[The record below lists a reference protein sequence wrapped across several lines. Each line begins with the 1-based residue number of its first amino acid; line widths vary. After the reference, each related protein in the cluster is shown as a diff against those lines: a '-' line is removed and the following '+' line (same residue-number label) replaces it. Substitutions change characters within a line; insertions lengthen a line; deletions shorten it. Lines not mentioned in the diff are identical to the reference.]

1 MTYTYTADRDGFVC
15 VHLNLP
21 KRNDFYVSVNGVE
34 LYKET
39 ISLSQMIAVG
49 DVKTGDTVDIRIEC
63 DKDESSTMTVSAAVL
78 NGERFARGY
87 EILSASQLNLTKFR
101 STLVEG
107 TIDCDRDGL
116 LYTSVPQNGNWSV
129 KVDGKPAE
137 IKLVGDCMVAVNLT
151 KGVHTVRL
159 MYHNAAFS
167 LGWKISLACAAVF
180 GGLAWSI
187 YRPDKKYK
195 K

>member
-87 EILSASQLNLTKFR
+87 EILSASQLNLTK
-101 STLVEG
+101 
-107 TIDCDRDGL
+107 
-116 LYTSVPQNGNWSV
+116 
-129 KVDGKPAE
+129 
-137 IKLVGDCMVAVNLT
+137 
-151 KGVHTVRL
+151 GVHNVRL

-180 GGLAWSI
+180 GGLAWSV

>member
-1 MTYTYTADRDGFVC
+1 MAWSF
-15 VHLNLP
+15 
-21 KRNDFYVSVNGVE
+21 
-34 LYKET
+34 YKET

-129 KVDGKPAE
+129 KVDGKSAE
-137 IKLVGDCMVAVNLT
+137 IKLIGDCMVAVNLT

-180 GGLAWSI
+180 GGLAWSV
-187 YRPDKKYK
+187 YRPDKKHK

>member
-1 MTYTYTADRDGFVC
+1 MCG

-116 LYTSVPQNGNWSV
+116 LYTSGSA
-129 KVDGKPAE
+129 KR
-137 IKLVGDCMVAVNLT
+137 KLERQGGRQACRDQTGRGLHGGRESDE
-151 KGVHTVRL
+151 GVHNVRL

-180 GGLAWSI
+180 GGLAWSV